1 MAKELPY
8 FKFEPSEWDNGN
20 IQMCSLNARAI
31 FIDLCCIY
39 WTRVGD
45 LPYALAFQKVC
56 GGNDDSLLELK
67 KHDIIKVQDE
77 LISINFLDEQLESFA
92 ETRAGRTSAAN
103 KRWSKDAKAMQVH
116 SKSNANAML
125 QEKTRKDKKI
135 IPSLDEFVN
144 YCISKQGNVDPSH
157 AKLKYDQ
164 WVENGWKDGYDKPIK
179 VWKAKANGAIP
190 HLKTIQPKGKYQ
202 LDKSQS
208 KDF

>member
-8 FKFEPSEWDNGN
+8 FKFEPSEWDNGK
-20 IQMCSLNARAI
+20 IQMCCSNTKSS
-31 FIDLCCIY
+31 FINLCCIY
-39 WTRVGD
+39 WTRLGD
-45 LPYALAFQKVC
+45 LPYDLALQKVC
-56 GGNDDSLLELK
+56 AGNKDALT
-67 KHDIIKVQDE
+67 E
-77 LISINFLDEQLESFA
+77 LIKHEIITVTDDHICIKFLDEQLLGFT
-92 ETRAGRTSAAN
+92 ETREKRSSAAN
-103 KRWSKDAKAMQVH
+103 KRWSKDANAMQVH

-125 QEKTRKDKKI
+125 QEKKRKDKKI

-144 YCISKQGNVDPSH
+144 YCISKQANVDPSH
-157 AKLKYDQ
+157 AKLKYHQ

-202 LDKSQS
+202 LNKSQS